1 MKKHHFPQSILIFLA
16 MALSFYNTDG
26 PANWVIF
33 DKDISPD
40 TCLRNLKEFCTYFI
54 DVDGNGSL
62 LYLKN
67 KNYIHKGKLYV
78 PVITNSRSKIG
89 MRLVT
94 SDHKPNPKRDHF
106 PADG

>member
-1 MKKHHFPQSILIFLA
+1 MEMDH
-16 MALSFYNTDG
+16 
-26 PANWVIF
+26 
-33 DKDISPD
+33 
-40 TCLRNLKEFCTYFI
+40 
-54 DVDGNGSL
+54 
-62 LYLKN
+62 YLKN